1 MIISEKKTIKNQE
14 LKNNVKNIPRIFAGD
29 DISSGMKIPAPVD
42 VAHYLSRVMRTD
54 ECLIFGGGREFS
66 ARLSRDGKW
75 LEIGDQTSH
84 VDPAG
89 NITLYF
95 SPIKRM
101 DDLINMATQMGV
113 GAFQPVIMAHTTT
126 HHINWNRMHKIATE
140 SAEQSGRNSVPNILP
155 VVNFND
161 LDLSDITFADERTAH
176 GRETNAAAHGITKI
190 IIGPEGGFSAAEFA
204 ALDAAGARG
213 ISLGKTILRAELA
226 AAIAISR
233 ITE

>member
-29 DISSGMKIPAPVD
+29 DISSGMHIPAPAD

-54 ECLIFGGGREFS
+54 ECLAFGGGREFYAHLTRD
-66 ARLSRDGKW
+66 ART
-75 LEIGDQTSH
+75 LEIGEQTPH
-84 VDPAG
+84 TDPAG

-101 DDLINMATQMGV
+101 DDLINMATQVGV
-113 GAFQPVIMAHTTT
+113 AAFQPVIMAHTTT
-126 HHINWNRMHKIATE
+126 RHANWDRMRKIAIE
-140 SAEQSGRNSVPNILP
+140 AAEQSDRNSVPKILP
-155 VVNFND
+155 VVNFD
-161 LDLSDITFADERTAH
+161 DIDLSGIAFADERAA
-176 GRETNAAAHGITKI
+176 RRCKTNASTHGITKI
-190 IIGPEGGFSAAEFA
+190 MIGPEGGFSDAEFT